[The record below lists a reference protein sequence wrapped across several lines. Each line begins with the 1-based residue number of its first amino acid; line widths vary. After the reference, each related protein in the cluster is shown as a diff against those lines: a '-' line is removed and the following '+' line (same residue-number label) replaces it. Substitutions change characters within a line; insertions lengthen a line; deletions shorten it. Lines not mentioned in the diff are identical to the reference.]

1 MTRGSRRVAGT
12 ATSARQGLLHHG
24 KSGRIFVG
32 EVKDEGDEDDP
43 QYGIRSQAG
52 HPDQVGHESCRR
64 LIWEPGKLHS
74 ELREKKELEP
84 VGNFSSFNAAT
95 GRRTDRGSVSPA
107 YSYIGSALIKC
118 SNDGGPGP
126 RYNRKEDPG
135 SSIFSM
141 LMVYGCYL
149 HLLTSSEKQ
158 VTGRISG
165 DPLPPFKP
173 SWAEHPSLPPGVRAP
188 PHAKDEPEAGL
199 GEIVLPPLI

>member
-1 MTRGSRRVAGT
+1 MLGSFFPAL
-12 ATSARQGLLHHG
+12 AAR
-24 KSGRIFVG
+24 
-32 EVKDEGDEDDP
+32 
-43 QYGIRSQAG
+43 IRA
-52 HPDQVGHESCRR
+52 
-64 LIWEPGKLHS
+64 
-74 ELREKKELEP
+74 
-84 VGNFSSFNAAT
+84 
-95 GRRTDRGSVSPA
+95 VSPA
-107 YSYIGSALIKC
+107 YGYIGSALVKC

-173 SWAEHPSLPPGVRAP
+173 SWAEPPSLPPGVLLHPMQKMNQRPA
-188 PHAKDEPEAGL
+188 
-199 GEIVLPPLI
+199 

>member
-1 MTRGSRRVAGT
+1 MFGYTCIV
-12 ATSARQGLLHHG
+12 
-24 KSGRIFVG
+24 
-32 EVKDEGDEDDP
+32 
-43 QYGIRSQAG
+43 Y
-52 HPDQVGHESCRR
+52 
-64 LIWEPGKLHS
+64 
-74 ELREKKELEP
+74 
-84 VGNFSSFNAAT
+84 
-95 GRRTDRGSVSPA
+95 VSPA
-107 YSYIGSALIKC
+107 YGYIGSALVKC

-141 LMVYGCYL
+141 LMVYGCHL

-173 SWAEHPSLPPGVRAP
+173 IWAEPHPLPPGVRAP

-199 GEIVLPPLI
+199 GEIVLQPLI